1 MSDIAYK
8 ILIHVLT
15 LCVFTT
21 FWISLHRQLKA
32 GIPLSELKT
41 FIFGLVVFGGWTVY
55 TAGIVILTL
64 MPRSF

>member
-15 LCVFTT
+15 LCVFAA
-21 FWISLHRQLKA
+21 FWISLRRQLKA
-32 GIPLSELKT
+32 GIPLNELKT

-55 TAGIVILTL
+55 TAGNVILTL